1 MEVLCMA
8 QLVPYLL
15 FLHVMGAILAFG
27 PTFAYSIMGA
37 MAGREPQ
44 HANFSARQVAAIGNK
59 LVYPLAIFQ
68 GITGLL
74 LIWAASIN
82 PANQLWLTLGIL
94 LYAITL
100 TYALTVQR
108 NALHHL
114 IELSSTPP
122 PPGTPPGPPPPELV
136 ATVKKIQRGG
146 IFMGASIV
154 IIVFLM
160 VVKPT
165 L

>member
-1 MEVLCMA
+1 MA
-8 QLVPYLL
+8 QFLPLLL

-44 HANFSARQVAAIGNK
+44 HANFSARQVEAIGHK

-68 GITGLL
+68 GVTGVL
-74 LIWAASIN
+74 LIIASGRDLTS
-82 PANQLWLTLGIL
+82 ASERWLALAIV

-108 NALHHL
+108 MALHRL

-122 PPGTPPGPPPPELV
+122 APGSPPNPEIP

-146 IFMGASIV
+146 MFLGLMIV
-154 IIVFLM
+154 VIVFLM

-165 L
+165 F

>member
-1 MEVLCMA
+1 VNV
-8 QLVPYLL
+8 VPILL
-15 FLHVMGAILAFG
+15 FLHVLGAIAAFG

-44 HANFSARQVAAIGNK
+44 HANFSARQTEAIGNK

-68 GITGLL
+68 GVTGVL
-74 LIWAASIN
+74 LILSAQISVQ
-82 PANQLWLTLGIL
+82 QLWLSLGIV
-94 LYAITL
+94 LYAIAL
-100 TYALTVQR
+100 TYSLTVQR
-108 NALHHL
+108 NALHRL

-122 PPGTPPGPPPPELV
+122 APGTPPSPEIP

-146 IFMGASIV
+146 MFLGTLIV
-154 IIVFLM
+154 VIVFLM
-160 VVKPT
+160 VTKPT

>member
-1 MEVLCMA
+1 
-8 QLVPYLL
+8 
-15 FLHVMGAILAFG
+15 MGAILAFG

-44 HANFSARQVAAIGNK
+44 HANFSARQTEAIGNK

-68 GITGLL
+68 GVTGLL
-74 LIWAASIN
+74 LIWAAQIDLKAA
-82 PANQLWLTLGIL
+82 PWLAIGVV

-100 TYALTVQR
+100 TYALTIQR
-108 NALHHL
+108 NALL
-114 IELSSTPP
+114 RLVELSSTPP
-122 PPGTPPGPPPPELV
+122 APGAPPSPEIP

-146 IFMGASIV
+146 MFLGLMIV
-154 IIVFLM
+154 VIVFLM

-165 L
+165 F

>member
-1 MEVLCMA
+1 MDAVKF
-8 QLVPYLL
+8 LL

-44 HANFSARQVAAIGNK
+44 HANFSARQVEAIGNR

-68 GITGLL
+68 GITGVL
-74 LIWAASIN
+74 LIWATSISLTAA
-82 PANQLWLTLGIL
+82 PWLGIGIL
-94 LYAITL
+94 LYAVAL
-100 TYALTVQR
+100 TYSLTVQR
-108 NALHHL
+108 NALRRL

-122 PPGTPPGPPPPELV
+122 APGSPPSPEIP

-146 IFMGASIV
+146 ILLGVLIV
-154 IIVFLM
+154 VIVFLM

-165 L
+165 F

>member
-1 MEVLCMA
+1 MA
-8 QLVPYLL
+8 QFLPFLL

-27 PTFAYSIMGA
+27 PTFAYSIMGS

-44 HANFSARQVAAIGNK
+44 HANFSARQVAAIGDK
-59 LVYPLAIFQ
+59 LVGPLAIFQ
-68 GITGLL
+68 GVTGVL
-74 LIWAASIN
+74 LIVASGRDLVN
-82 PANQLWLTLGIL
+82 ERWLGLAII

-100 TYALTVQR
+100 IYALTVQR

-114 IELSSTPP
+114 ISMTSTPP
-122 PPGTPPGPPPPELV
+122 APGSPPNPDIP

-146 IFMGASIV
+146 MFLGAMIV
-154 IIVFLM
+154 TIVFLM

-165 L
+165 F

>member
-1 MEVLCMA
+1 MG
-8 QLVPYLL
+8 QFVPFLL
-15 FLHVMGAILAFG
+15 FLHVMGAIIAFG

-44 HANFSARQVAAIGNK
+44 HANFSARQVEAIGHK
-59 LVYPLAIFQ
+59 MVYPLAIFQ
-68 GITGLL
+68 GVTGVL
-74 LIWAASIN
+74 LIIASGRN
-82 PANQLWLTLGIL
+82 LVTEKWLGLAII

-108 NALHHL
+108 MALHHL

-122 PPGTPPGPPPPELV
+122 APGSPPNPEIP

-146 IFMGASIV
+146 MFLGLMV
-154 IIVFLM
+154 VVIVFLM
-160 VVKPT
+160 VMKPT
-165 L
+165 F